1 MDIGILIE
9 RSTDGDWQAFADLVK
24 QHQSLAFGYAFAM
37 LGDFH
42 LAEDATQEAFVAVY
56 FQLHTLRSPDAFIWW
71 LRSVVRHQCSR
82 ILRKRR
88 LQVVS
93 LEHAAEVSTGAQSLD
108 EQVVE
113 RTTAGEVVAAI
124 NTLPRPQREVLALF
138 YVKDYSRRQ
147 IADFLDVPLTT
158 VNNRLHSARSQLK
171 RRMVAMTKEAFEA
184 NALPD
189 NFATTVGKLLE
200 IRGPVVDM
208 EFPPDQRPP
217 LLSVL
222 QITDDA
228 RSATFDATV
237 AQHLSNGR
245 VRSIV
250 ASPPDQLAPGMRV
263 TRTSGWV
270 EQPLDEATLKEAVKR
285 MGNTET
291 AARQEITQTGIK
303 CIDLLAPYP
312 KGGKVGILGPMGV
325 GKTVLIQEI
334 IHNVRARDEALSLFS
349 FIKPGAEVELFQ
361 SVVEEAAELSLSLA
375 QMIILTS
382 PDPRDAGS
390 LAESFDAL
398 TCMSIQRA
406 VNQFWPAIDLLRSS
420 SRLLTP
426 EVVGREHYDVA
437 TAVRELLRRLK
448 TLDERIGAEA
458 VYQLSPDDKQVLRRG
473 RRMERFFTQYFS
485 VAEAWTKH
493 RGSYVTVADTVRGCA
508 AILAGECD
516 DLPEEA
522 FMYCGTIDEVWAKAG
537 RSKT

>member
-1 MDIGILIE
+1 MDIGTLIE
-9 RSTDGDWQAFADLVK
+9 RSMDGDWQAFADLVK

-56 FQLHTLRSPDAFIWW
+56 FQLHTLRSSDAFIWW
-71 LRSVVRHQCSR
+71 LRGVVRHQCSR

-93 LEHAAEVSTGAQSLD
+93 LEQAAEVGTGAQSLD

-113 RTTAGEVVAAI
+113 RASAAEVVAAI
-124 NTLPRPQREVLALF
+124 NTMPHPQREVLALF

-147 IADFLDVPLTT
+147 IAEFLDVPLTT
-158 VNNRLHSARSQLK
+158 VNNRLHAARSQLK
-171 RRMVAMTKEAFEA
+171 RRMVAMTKEAFAA

-189 NFATTVGKLLE
+189 DFATTVGKLLE

-208 EFPPDQRPP
+208 EFPPDQRPA

-222 QITDDA
+222 RITDDA

-250 ASPPDQLAPGMRV
+250 ASSPDELTPGMRV
-263 TRTSGWV
+263 TRTGGWV
-270 EQPLDEATLKEAVKR
+270 EQPLDEATLKEALQH
-285 MGNTET
+285 MGGSES
-291 AARQEITQTGIK
+291 AVPLEITQTGIK
-303 CIDLLAPYP
+303 GIDLLAPYP

-325 GKTVLIQEI
+325 GKMVLMEEI
-334 IHNVRARDEALSLFS
+334 IHNLRARDEALSLFS

-361 SVVEEAAELSLSLA
+361 GVADEAAELSLSLA
-375 QMIILTS
+375 QIIILTS
-382 PDPRDAGS
+382 PDPREAGS

-398 TCMSIQRA
+398 TFMSIQRA
-406 VNQFWPAIDLLRSS
+406 VNQFWPAIDLLRSN

-437 TAVRELLRRLK
+437 TGVRELLRRHK
-448 TLDERIGAEA
+448 SLDEHIRTEA

-473 RRMERFFTQYFS
+473 RRIERFFTQYFS
-485 VAEAWTKH
+485 VAEAWTK
-493 RGSYVTVADTVRGCA
+493 RPGSYVSIADTVRGCA
-508 AILAGECD
+508 SILAGECD

-522 FMYCGTIDEVWAKAG
+522 FTYCGTIDEVWAKAD
-537 RSKT
+537 RSK